1 MSQPA
6 DTRSYGERGGE
17 DAARQGQRDAHYEEE
32 EAPARVHAQRDQ
44 HAHAAMA
51 HAATAIAATAIA
63 ATAIAV
69 AAIAVVAIAAG
80 TIDNTV
86 AATTVAA

>member
-63 ATAIAV
+63 V